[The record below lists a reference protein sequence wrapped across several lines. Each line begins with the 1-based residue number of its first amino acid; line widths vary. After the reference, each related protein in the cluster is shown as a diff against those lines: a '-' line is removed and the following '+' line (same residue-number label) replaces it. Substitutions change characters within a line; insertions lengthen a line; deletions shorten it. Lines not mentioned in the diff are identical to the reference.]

1 MQFQKLSDEQVAELK
16 RPRPVTAEQLKDL
29 KKAVERNYENYLES
43 IEKKGVLETEKYL
56 LEEAAAEVAEN
67 HLKRLDEEYERTG
80 RAVLWLCEE
89 VKFKADCSYKRKE
102 ILGDVKKNIG
112 MSRVGRG
119 KEVSQVSLGE
129 MDSSGAWQGI
139 SAADMW
145 HLTES
150 RRSSAEDQAI
160 AALPSLAAILL
171 PRILEVLGSRSGHGS
186 LSADQVEAVQVLLAV
201 AVPEMPA
208 PEHIKKLLESFQCD
222 LKEWRTD
229 LARVRMA
236 REQNPPLPDPDLRT
250 HFPKPT
256 GQSKVTG
263 DINHSRGKILLCL
276 YLFVTLAPVDSAVTR
291 TGDMND
297 LLDAVFGPRKDLP
310 THYRRLLQ
318 KAGACLENVKST
330 YRVDTDELHSRCRTD
345 NRFKTL
351 TPDELIGMLH
361 SAEDRYA
368 RLVPGQR
375 CRPPRFACVL
385 RCRTHHP
392 E

>member
-29 KKAVERNYENYLES
+29 KKAVEQNYENYLES
-43 IEKKGVLETEKYL
+43 IEKKDVLEPERYL

-67 HLKRLDEEYERTG
+67 HLKRLDEEYRRTG

-102 ILGDVKKNIG
+102 ILGDVRKTRGI
-112 MSRVGRG
+112 SRVGRE

-129 MDSSGAWQGI
+129 MDSSGVWQGI

-145 HLTES
+145 HLMEN
-150 RRSSAEDQAI
+150 RRTSAEDQAI
-160 AALPSLAAILL
+160 AALPCVAAILL

-186 LSADQVEAVQVLLAV
+186 LSADQVEAVQVLLAI
-201 AVPEMPA
+201 AVPEIPA
-208 PEHIKKLLESFQCD
+208 PEHIEKLLESFQRD
-222 LKEWRTD
+222 LKEWRTN

-236 REQNPPLPDPDLRT
+236 RKQNPPLPDPDLRT

-291 TGDMND
+291 TSDMND

-375 CRPPRFACVL
+375 RRPPRFACVL

>member
-1 MQFQKLSDEQVAELK
+1 M
-16 RPRPVTAEQLKDL
+16 
-29 KKAVERNYENYLES
+29 
-43 IEKKGVLETEKYL
+43 
-56 LEEAAAEVAEN
+56 
-67 HLKRLDEEYERTG
+67 
-80 RAVLWLCEE
+80 
-89 VKFKADCSYKRKE
+89 KFKADCSYKRKE

-112 MSRVGRG
+112 ISRVGRG

-145 HLTES
+145 HLMES

-160 AALPSLAAILL
+160 ASLPSLAAILL
-171 PRILEVLGSRSGHGS
+171 PRIRVMDSFRFWQILEVLGSRSGHGS

-208 PEHIKKLLESFQCD
+208 PEHIKKLLESFQRD

-291 TGDMND
+291 TSDMND

-375 CRPPRFACVL
+375 RRPPRFACVL

>member
-1 MQFQKLSDEQVAELK
+1 MQSQKLSDEQVAELK

-29 KKAVERNYENYLES
+29 KKAVERNYENYLGS
-43 IEKKGVLETEKYL
+43 IEKKNVLEADKYL
-56 LEEAAAEVAEN
+56 LEEAAAEVTEN

-102 ILGDVKKNIG
+102 ILGDVRKMTGI
-112 MSRVGRG
+112 SQAGRG
-119 KEVSQVSLGE
+119 KEIFQGSLGE

-139 SAADMW
+139 PAADMW
-145 HLTES
+145 HLMES
-150 RRSSAEDQAI
+150 RRTSAEDQAI

-186 LSADQVEAVQVLLAV
+186 LSADQVEAVQMLLAV

-208 PEHIKKLLESFQCD
+208 PEHIEKLLESFQDD
-222 LKEWRTD
+222 LREWRTD

-236 REQNPPLPDPDLRT
+236 RKQNHPLPDPDLRA
-250 HFPKPT
+250 HFPKPAS
-256 GQSKVTG
+256 QSKVTG
-263 DINHSRGKILLCL
+263 DINRSRGKILLCL

-297 LLDAVFGPRKDLP
+297 LLDAVFGSRNSLP

-318 KAGACLENVKST
+318 QAGACLENVNSG

-351 TPDELIGMLH
+351 TPDQLIDMLH
-361 SAEDRYA
+361 NAEDRYA

-375 CRPPRFACVL
+375 HRPPRFACVL
-385 RCRTHHP
+385 RCQTHHP
-392 E
+392 D

>member
-1 MQFQKLSDEQVAELK
+1 MQYQKLSDEQVAELK

-29 KKAVERNYENYLES
+29 KKAVERNYENYLEY
-43 IEKKGVLETEKYL
+43 IGKKNVLETDKYL
-56 LEEAAAEVAEN
+56 LEEAAAEVVES

-80 RAVLWLCEE
+80 QAVLWLCEE

-102 ILGDVKKNIG
+102 ILGDVRKMTGI
-112 MSRVGRG
+112 SQAGRR
-119 KEVSQVSLGE
+119 KEIFQGSLGE

-139 SAADMW
+139 PAADMR
-145 HLTES
+145 HLMES
-150 RRSSAEDQAI
+150 RRTSAEDQVI
-160 AALPSLAAILL
+160 SALPSLAATLL

-186 LSADQVEAVQVLLAV
+186 LSADQVEAVQVLLAI
-201 AVPEMPA
+201 AVPEMLA
-208 PEHIKKLLESFQCD
+208 PEHVAKLLENFEDD
-222 LKEWRTD
+222 LREWRTD

-236 REQNPPLPDPDLRT
+236 RKQDHPLPDPDLRT

-291 TGDMND
+291 TSDMND
-297 LLDAVFGPRKDLP
+297 LLDAVFGPRNNLP

-330 YRVDTDELHSRCRTD
+330 YRVDTDELHSRCRAD

-375 CRPPRFACVL
+375 RRPPRFACVL
-385 RCRTHHP
+385 RCQTHHP